1 MKAIILA
8 AGKGSNLN
16 PFSNTRPIPMISVAG
31 KTLLDNSLCQLKSA
45 GVNDVYIV
53 VGHHKE
59 KIQELVAEKLD
70 TGMNIHCLEQ
80 DKNNGIGDAVL
91 KVKDKISPG
100 EYFLLIYG
108 DTLTDENIYSK
119 AQQSFH
125 SFKCPVASI
134 CLPPSNE
141 SFGNVVLNAQMKI
154 NKIVEKPKGS
164 NFGNYVLAGV
174 FILPESFFGLLEKNK
189 LSMEKALQ
197 VIVKKGD
204 LMASMWENEWL
215 DIVYPWEILQA
226 NKILLDSWGESSI
239 AKSALMESNV
249 TIQGVVNVKEN
260 VVIKAGAVIEGP
272 CSIGRG
278 SYIGNNSLIRSYT
291 SIGSKCSVGYGV
303 ELKNCVVLDNS
314 GIGRLSF
321 VGDSVI
327 GENVDIGAGCMTVN
341 RNTNWEKIKVRNG
354 KANLATNMKKLG
366 AFIGDGVVIGAS
378 NTIQPGT
385 VVPPGKNLPACYSV
399 RNET

>member
-1 MKAIILA
+1 
-8 AGKGSNLN
+8 
-16 PFSNTRPIPMISVAG
+16 MISVAG

-80 DKNNGIGDAVL
+80 DKNDGIGDAVL
-91 KVKDKISPG
+91 QVKDKISPG

-141 SFGNVVLNAQMKI
+141 SFGNVFLNAQMKI

-174 FILPESFFGLLEKNK
+174 FILPESFFSLLEKNK
-189 LSMEKALQ
+189 HSMEKALQ
-197 VIVKKGD
+197 VIVKEGD
-204 LMASMWENEWL
+204 LMASMWEDEWL
-215 DIVYPWEILQA
+215 DIVYPWEILRA
-226 NKILLDSWGESSI
+226 NKIILDSWGQSSI

-249 TIQGVVNVKEN
+249 TIQGVVNIEEN
-260 VVIKAGAVIEGP
+260 VVIKAGAVLEGP

-291 SIGSKCSVGYGV
+291 SIGSECSVGYGV

-314 GIGRLSF
+314 EIGRLSF

-366 AFIGDGVVIGAS
+366 AFVGDGVVIGAG

-385 VVPPGKNLPACYSV
+385 VVLPGKNLPACYSV
-399 RNET
+399 TNKT